1 MESNLTDHLGKMR
14 LPAIVSFRSTVTV
27 YLKTLC
33 RSPTLV
39 CRFQASKAIDTHMDG
54 SYPLVFGRTWQS
66 WRSLVEPGA
75 FSFGAVGNMP
85 PLGNHNLQ
93 VCSEPQEIWLT
104 LLKRH
109 KMFNPVL
116 LSVGRCFVFWN
127 YIGLHSQGSRRH
139 PLNKDSLVLDL
150 L

>member
-14 LPAIVSFRSTVTV
+14 LQAIVSFRSTVTV

-39 CRFQASKAIDTHMDG
+39 CRFQASKAIGMYRMVYIICPSAELDKA
-54 SYPLVFGRTWQS
+54 WI
-66 WRSLVEPGA
+66 SLVEPGA

-93 VCSEPQEIWLT
+93 VCSEPQEI
-104 LLKRH
+104 
-109 KMFNPVL
+109 
-116 LSVGRCFVFWN
+116 
-127 YIGLHSQGSRRH
+127 
-139 PLNKDSLVLDL
+139 
-150 L
+150 